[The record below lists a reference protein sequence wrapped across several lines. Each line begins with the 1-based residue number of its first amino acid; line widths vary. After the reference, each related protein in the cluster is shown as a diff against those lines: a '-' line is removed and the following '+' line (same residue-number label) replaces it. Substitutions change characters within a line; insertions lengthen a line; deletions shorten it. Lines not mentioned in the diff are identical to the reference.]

1 MKHKWWKPRGID
13 DRVHRRFKGQILMLN
28 IDYGSNQETKHMLPG
43 GFWNFPVH
51 DVKELEDL
59 LMCNKSYCTEL
70 APDVSSKNR
79 KAIVERAA
87 SLAI

>member
-1 MKHKWWKPRGID
+1 
-13 DRVHRRFKGQILMLN
+13 MLN
-28 IDYGSNQETKHMLPG
+28 TDYGSNQETKHMLPG

-87 SLAI
+87 SLAFWVTSSNAGLHSKENEYTA